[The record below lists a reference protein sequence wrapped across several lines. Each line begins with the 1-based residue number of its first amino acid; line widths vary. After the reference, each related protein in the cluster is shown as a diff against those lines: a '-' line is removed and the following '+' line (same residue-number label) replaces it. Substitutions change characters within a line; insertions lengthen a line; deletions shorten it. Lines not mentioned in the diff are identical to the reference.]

1 MRATLD
7 VQFYQVIHHLTDLK
21 PKQIYD
27 VFDMLDTDGS
37 GKIDFDEFYLLFC
50 ILVAHK
56 VCSYRTHYN
65 HGSCCLLMGYNL
77 SYHYLIFLSLTSVSS
92 VCTFQC

>member
-1 MRATLD
+1 LFYSICVHEHCCVRATLD

-56 VCSYRTHYN
+56 VCS
-65 HGSCCLLMGYNL
+65 
-77 SYHYLIFLSLTSVSS
+77 
-92 VCTFQC
+92 